1 MSLENKIDYCWEIF
15 VFCEIWVHFSSRD
28 VLNFLW
34 NMHSLSWFFFIF
46 FIPWMT
52 VAFVIFEERISLA
65 PLMSYTLPR
74 TRIWVTP
81 IQILNLRLVQAW
93 FLCLNLQV
101 QIVIPAPY
109 RKIGIRIRTIVLYS
123 FSYAIQIDHPWRWK
137 YMI

>member
-1 MSLENKIDYCWEIF
+1 MGNIC
-15 VFCEIWVHFSSRD
+15 VCEIWVHFSSRD

-34 NMHSLSWFFFIF
+34 NMHSLSWYFLIF

-93 FLCLNLQV
+93 YLCLNLQSPNCNSSPIPKNWNWNQNYSSV
-101 QIVIPAPY
+101 QFQLCNPNRPPSEM
-109 RKIGIRIRTIVLYS
+109 KIYDI
-123 FSYAIQIDHPWRWK
+123 K
-137 YMI
+137 E